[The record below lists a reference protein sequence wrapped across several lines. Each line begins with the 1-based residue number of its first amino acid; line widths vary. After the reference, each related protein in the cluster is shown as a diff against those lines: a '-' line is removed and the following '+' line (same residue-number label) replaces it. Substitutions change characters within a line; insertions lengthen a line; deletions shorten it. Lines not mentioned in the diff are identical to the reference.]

1 MRCDSR
7 ASLLARNLASPY
19 LGCEPKARVATLM
32 KTMLLETKQKINML
46 AVEQVVEHENFEN

>member
-1 MRCDSR
+1 
-7 ASLLARNLASPY
+7 LARNLASPY

-46 AVEQVVEHENFEN
+46 VVEQVVEHENFEN

>member
-1 MRCDSR
+1 
-7 ASLLARNLASPY
+7 LARNLASPY
-19 LGCEPKARVATLM
+19 LGCEPKVRVATLM